1 MKYIT
6 QCILFTLLLTIQ
18 FHLTRSAY
26 ANTYPPLFKGLVK
39 RLHEDGIDE
48 RYLSELFS
56 RPDLKLVPGAVT
68 KSLIRK
74 EANLNY
80 AQFLEK
86 YSVDKAVTY
95 LKTYKR
101 PLKETERH
109 FGVSAPIVVAILSV
123 ETACG
128 TYIGRFKAVN
138 LLVTQA
144 LSLEPEVYRKI
155 YGQIPAKEKERLAQ
169 KRIKKRLRQKSIK
182 GYRELKALL
191 NYARSHDIDPF
202 TIQGSSEGAIGIPQ
216 FLPSN
221 IKVYGYDGN
230 GDGRIDLFQHEDA
243 IASVASFLKAFRWNK
258 GNSYQKKK
266 EIIRRYNP
274 SDYYADTVLKLA
286 EILKD
291 SEG

>member
-6 QCILFTLLLTIQ
+6 QCILFTLLLTVQ
-18 FHLTRSAY
+18 LPPARA
-26 ANTYPPLFKGLVK
+26 ANTYPPIFKGLVK
-39 RLHEDGIDE
+39 RLNGDGIDE
-48 RYLSELFS
+48 RYLRELFS
-56 RPDLKLVPGAVT
+56 RQDLKLIPGAVT

-95 LKTYKR
+95 LKTHKR
-101 PLKETERH
+101 PLKEMERH
-109 FGVSAPIVVAILSV
+109 FGISAPIVVAILSV

-128 TYIGRFKAVN
+128 TYIGRFNTVS

-144 LSLEPEVYRKI
+144 LSLEPEVYRQI

-169 KRIKKRLRQKSIK
+169 KRIKKRLRRKSIR
-182 GYRELKALL
+182 GYKELKALL
-191 NYARSHDIDPF
+191 SYARGHDIDPF

-221 IKVYGYDGN
+221 IVIYGSDGN